1 MTMSIYRD
9 FWRRADEYVRLAQKA
24 RTHHDRDM
32 FLDMATAWLGLH
44 DRHFGKAVL
53 VSVLQADTR
62 FTKQQRT

>member
-1 MTMSIYRD
+1 MSIHRD

-24 RTHHDRDM
+24 RTLQDRDL

-53 VSVLQADTR
+53 ASVLRADAPLSKPR
-62 FTKQQRT
+62 A